1 MPLLWFIS
9 CSKNTSMPVVVS
21 ESSNA
26 VVAESVSF
34 KTHNPIGVN
43 LSAGLNTLQFD
54 SFWVYSDTV
63 YISKME
69 FDVSVNDG
77 QFGALGFKFYLN
89 GGQVPATITLEG
101 NVITVA
107 MKKAIPLAL
116 GVHTYILQGKI
127 LKGHSGTVFNI
138 VLPSAAIYNSSR
150 VSVPI
155 DGLPQVG
162 NQFTIN

>member
-1 MPLLWFIS
+1 MSLLWMVS
-9 CSKNTSMPVVVS
+9 CSKESAKPVTVS
-21 ESSNA
+21 LESNA

-54 SFWVYSDTV
+54 SFLVYSDTV

-89 GGQVPATITLEG
+89 GGQVPATISISG

-107 MKKAIPLAL
+107 MKKAIPLAP
-116 GVHTYILQGKI
+116 GVHTYILQGKV
-127 LKGHSGTVFNI
+127 LRGHSGTVFNI
-138 VLPSAAIYNSSR
+138 VLPSATIYNSSR
-150 VSVPI
+150 ISVAI
-155 DGLPQVG
+155 SGLPQLG
-162 NQFTIN
+162 NIFTIN